1 MQTRDLWLRKRK
13 MRLIGCIML
22 FAPLAI
28 FAGCGTRVALN
39 EKLEKLSAAHE
50 DEGSTPRFGAAICKV
65 NHPTPP
71 HNIRRAGAAVA
82 SQPCRRRRRLLLR
95 RRFHPQQLRR
105 SLVQPQAV
113 ATQILQSVIRFM
125 LCLSDSL
132 RSLTTES
139 SSASHRVVVF
149 LHDNPPH
156 PPPSCPNTN

>member
-50 DEGSTPRFGAAICKV
+50 DEGSTPRFGAMICKV
-65 NHPTPP
+65 DHPTPP
-71 HNIRRAGAAVA
+71 HNIRCAGAAVA
-82 SQPCRRRRRLLLR
+82 SQPCRRRRRLLLRCLLLR

-125 LCLSDSL
+125 LGLSDSL

-149 LHDNPPH
+149 H
-156 PPPSCPNTN
+156 S